1 MGKNK
6 ESNLNIITIVKSILN
21 KNTKINGF
29 ADLMHDSILGGS
41 FDFFK
46 HLQFMRKESTILEIL

>member
-46 HLQFMRKESTILEIL
+46 HI